1 MNSPAALRVSMYDEL
16 GKHGLLEPAPWRG
29 LRGAVTPLLPPGM
42 TWEGGRMAVYE
53 EELGEMR
60 PLVSMELPPI
70 L

>member
-1 MNSPAALRVSMYDEL
+1 MVGASTVAWAS
-16 GKHGLLEPAPWRG
+16 
-29 LRGAVTPLLPPGM
+29 GAVTPLLPPGM